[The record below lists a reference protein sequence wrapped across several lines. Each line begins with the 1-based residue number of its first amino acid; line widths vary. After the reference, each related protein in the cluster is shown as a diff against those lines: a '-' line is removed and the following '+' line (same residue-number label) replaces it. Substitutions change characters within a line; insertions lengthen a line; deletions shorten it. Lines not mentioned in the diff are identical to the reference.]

1 MMRRK
6 EVYTNITPIPSCVPR
21 QLALDI
27 LHSHSE
33 IITLNP
39 LVLCHQPIRAP
50 RNAVADEYYSTW
62 YEITERVQYVPGLG
76 KMGSGKISFK
86 GCFNN
91 VPWGLQTHMYAPM
104 GIDLQSKW
112 RIGGNQPDEPPES
125 WERRSDGA
133 PQNGLY
139 LREDIE
145 IECNRTLISFVKG
158 QLKAA
163 SKVLVD
169 RLIKKAEL
177 LDAGILEAMMEDGK
191 LKTYNPADR
200 SRPML
205 RSSYSTR
212 SRRYSDQMSS
222 ASSCYEPRS
231 PTDSAPTGPQR
242 YSLPP
247 KYSPEAQKPVAFE
260 LPADFYHPQP
270 GPDSGHGP
278 ANVQELPASTSSM
291 HSKPASTNMNYSELP
306 VTAEVPEED
315 QRQDLRYRAYRPV
328 G

>member
-6 EVYTNITPIPSCVPR
+6 DVYTNITPIPSCVPR

-27 LHSHSE
+27 LHSHGE

-39 LVLCHQPIRAP
+39 LVLSHQPIRPP

-86 GCFNN
+86 GSFSN
-91 VPWGLQTHMYAPM
+91 VSWGLQTHMYAPM

-139 LREDIE
+139 LREDIQ
-145 IECNRTLISFVKG
+145 IECNRTLISFVRT

-177 LDAGILEAMMEDGK
+177 LDAGVLEAMMEDGK
-191 LKTYNPADR
+191 LKTFNPADR
-200 SRPML
+200 SSRHLLRP
-205 RSSYSTR
+205 SYSTR
-212 SRRYSDQMSS
+212 SSRRYSDQMSS
-222 ASSCYEPRS
+222 TSSNYEPRS
-231 PTDSAPTGPQR
+231 PTDSIPAGPQK
-242 YSLPP
+242 YIMPP
-247 KYSPEAQKPVAFE
+247 KYGREPRQSIAVE
-260 LPADFYHPQP
+260 LPADFYHPQS
-270 GPDSGHGP
+270 GPEK
-278 ANVQELPASTSSM
+278 AQELPDSSSNRYSKSTLD
-291 HSKPASTNMNYSELP
+291 KGYAELP
-306 VTAEVPEED
+306 ATEELPEEHGKEN
-315 QRQDLRYRAYRPV
+315 LRYMPYRPK

>member
-6 EVYTNITPIPSCVPR
+6 EVYTIITPIPSSVSR

-39 LVLCHQPIRAP
+39 LVLSHHAIPAP
-50 RNAVADEYYSTW
+50 RDAIADEYYSTW
-62 YEITERVQYVPGLG
+62 YEIIERVQYVPGLG

-86 GCFNN
+86 GCFHN
-91 VPWGLQTHMYAPM
+91 VEWGLQTHMYAPM

-112 RIGGNQPDEPPES
+112 RIAGNQPDEQPEPRN
-125 WERRSDGA
+125 RRSDGA
-133 PQNGLY
+133 PQSGLY

-145 IECNRTLISFVKG
+145 IECNRTLITFVKS

-163 SKVLVD
+163 SKILVD

-177 LDAGILEAMMEDGK
+177 LDSGVLQAMVEDGK
-191 LKTYNPADR
+191 LTTYNPADLSDRTAFRRAHSVR
-200 SRPML
+200 SQSDSMSVT
-205 RSSYSTR
+205 SS
-212 SRRYSDQMSS
+212 QG
-222 ASSCYEPRS
+222 PRS
-231 PTDSAPTGPQR
+231 PVDTAQFRISPGYPAPLQVVKEHR
-242 YSLPP
+242 NIM
-247 KYSPEAQKPVAFE
+247 PVE

-270 GPDSGHGP
+270 SSGHD
-278 ANVQELPASTSSM
+278 QELPDASPPSRPSRLEKRYGGLGVM
-291 HSKPASTNMNYSELP
+291 EEN
-306 VTAEVPEED
+306 PEEHGEEGMG
-315 QRQDLRYRAYRPV
+315 YTPYRPRPQ

>member
-6 EVYTNITPIPSCVPR
+6 ETYTIITPIPACVPR

-39 LVLCHQPIRAP
+39 LVLSHHAIPAP
-50 RNAVADEYYSTW
+50 RDAVADEYYSTW

-86 GCFNN
+86 GCFHNLE
-91 VPWGLQTHMYAPM
+91 WGLQTHMYAPM

-112 RIGGNQPDEPPES
+112 RIAGNQPDEPPETRN
-125 WERRSDGA
+125 RRSDGA
-133 PQNGLY
+133 PQSGLY

-145 IECNRTLISFVKG
+145 IECNRTLIAFVKN
-158 QLKAA
+158 QLKAS

-177 LDAGILEAMMEDGK
+177 LDAGILHAMMEDGK
-191 LKTYNPADR
+191 LTTYNPADLSDRTAFRRAQSFR
-200 SRPML
+200 SR
-205 RSSYSTR
+205 
-212 SRRYSDQMSS
+212 SDSMSMMSS
-222 ASSCYEPRS
+222 HEPRS
-231 PTDSAPTGPQR
+231 PVDASHLRKSLGYSVPLQSAKESRKSMP
-242 YSLPP
+242 
-247 KYSPEAQKPVAFE
+247 AE
-260 LPADFYHPQP
+260 LPADFYHSRP
-270 GPDSGHGP
+270 GLEKF
-278 ANVQELPASTSSM
+278 QELPDNSQL
-291 HSKPASTNMNYSELP
+291 SKPSRLEKGHGGLDSMREN
-306 VTAEVPEED
+306 PEEHSD
-315 QRQDLRYRAYRPV
+315 ERIIYKPYRPPAA

>member
-6 EVYTNITPIPSCVPR
+6 ETYTNITPIPSCVPR

-39 LVLCHQPIRAP
+39 LVLTHEPIRAP
-50 RNAVADEYYSTW
+50 RNAIADEYYSTW
-62 YEITERVQYVPGLG
+62 YEITERVQYIPGLG

-91 VPWGLQTHMYAPM
+91 LPWGLQTHMYAPM

-112 RIGGNQPDEPPES
+112 RIGGNQPDEPPET
-125 WERRSDGA
+125 WARRSDGA

-177 LDAGILEAMMEDGK
+177 LDAGILEGMMEDGK
-191 LKTYNPADR
+191 LKTFNPADR
-200 SRPML
+200 SARGLRP
-205 RSSYSTR
+205 SYSTR
-212 SRRYSDQMSS
+212 SRYSDQMSS
-222 ASSCYEPRS
+222 TSSCYEPRS
-231 PTDSAPTGPQR
+231 PSVSGSQQR

-247 KYSPEAQKPVAFE
+247 KYGQEPTGAFE
-260 LPADFYHPQP
+260 LPADYFHPAPQAAGDVP
-270 GPDSGHGP
+270 PR
-278 ANVQELPASTSSM
+278 QM
-291 HSKPASTNMNYSELP
+291 HSKPTPLDTGCAELP
-306 VTAEVPEED
+306 ATQEVPEEHE
-315 QRQDLRYRAYRPV
+315 REDLRYRPYRPV
-328 G
+328 E

>member
-39 LVLCHQPIRAP
+39 LVLSHQVIRPP
-50 RNAVADEYYSTW
+50 RDAVADEYYSTW

-76 KMGSGKISFK
+76 KFGSGKISFK

-91 VPWGLQTHMYAPM
+91 VAWGLQTHMYAPM

-125 WERRSDGA
+125 WERRTDGA

-145 IECNRTLISFVKG
+145 IECNRTLITFVRN

-177 LDAGILEAMMEDGK
+177 LDAGVLEAMMEDGK
-191 LKTYNPADR
+191 LKTFNPADPSNR
-200 SRPML
+200 HML
-205 RSSYSTR
+205 RPSYSTR
-212 SRRYSDQMSS
+212 SSRRYSDQMSVT
-222 ASSCYEPRS
+222 SSSYEPRS
-231 PTDSAPTGPQR
+231 PTDYGPGSPQ
-242 YSLPP
+242 
-247 KYSPEAQKPVAFE
+247 KYTMPLKYAQEPGKSIAVE
-260 LPADFYHPQP
+260 LPADFHHPQP
-270 GPDSGHGP
+270 GPEK
-278 ANVQELPASTSSM
+278 AQELPDSSSNRY
-291 HSKPASTNMNYSELP
+291 SKPMLDKGFAELP
-306 VTAEVPEED
+306 ATQELPEE
-315 QRQDLRYRAYRPV
+315 QETEDLRYMPYRSK

>member
-6 EVYTNITPIPSCVPR
+6 ETYTNITPIPSCVPR

-39 LVLCHQPIRAP
+39 LVLTHEPIRAP

-125 WERRSDGA
+125 WERRTDGA

-145 IECNRTLISFVKG
+145 IECNRTLISFVKN

-191 LKTYNPADR
+191 LKTFNPADR
-200 SRPML
+200 SGQGLRP
-205 RSSYSTR
+205 SYSTR

-231 PTDSAPTGPQR
+231 PVSVSGQQR

-247 KYSPEAQKPVAFE
+247 KYGTEPKREVAFE
-260 LPADFYHPQP
+260 LPADYYHPAP
-270 GPDSGHGP
+270 STGG
-278 ANVQELPASTSSM
+278 VQELSGSTRNL
-291 HSKPASTNMNYSELP
+291 HSKPAPLDMGRAELP
-306 VTAEVPEED
+306 ATEEVPEE
-315 QRQDLRYRAYRPV
+315 QEREDLPYRPYRPR